1 MLGMAPPFGKAPKSR
16 LRSGPSIYPSSQSAL
31 GESVAHRR
39 LFLRCQAPG
48 RLQRRRG
55 HLCLG
60 SVATVA
66 LLRGGSE
73 PIGGGGRG
81 VRPISPQALPCVLLS
96 GLARYTTPSIS
107 LPG

>member
-31 GESVAHRR
+31 GESVAHRG
-39 LFLRCQAPG
+39 LFLRCQAAG

-73 PIGGGGRG
+73 PIGGDARG
-81 VRPISPQALPCVLLS
+81 LRPIAAKALPCIHLAV
-96 GLARYTTPSIS
+96 LAR
-107 LPG
+107 